1 MRLKRLDILEANFPF
16 RISFG
21 HALATRTSSSSVIT
35 RLESDD
41 GVVGYGECVPRD
53 YVTGETPQ
61 SARETLREGL
71 GPRVLG
77 RELGRL
83 EDAPLLI
90 EEAVTSF
97 SRDGSHGAAQCAL
110 ELAVLDLAG
119 RAVGKSVSTLLDPP
133 VRTTVT
139 YSGVLPFLAPPL
151 MLLGALI
158 HKLYGVTTLKLK
170 VGRSIDEDLRN
181 LRLLRRVLG
190 PQADLRVDA
199 NCAWEPAAAIH
210 AIRRM
215 RRYRISAVEQPVAK
229 DDFPGLK
236 AVKDEV
242 DVPIMADESLRTA
255 DNAHQLVNGHM
266 VDMFNVRIS
275 KCGGILAAREIAK
288 IAQAAGLMCQLGP
301 HPGEGPLLTA
311 AGRHVA
317 GATPNLMYCEADI
330 FDILRKQD
338 ISRQRLRPG
347 RGGVA
352 PLLSGAGLG
361 VDIDERKLEA
371 YVVERDCLV

>member
-1 MRLKRLDILEANFPF
+1 MRLKRLDIFEAKFPF

-61 SARETLREGL
+61 SARETLREQL

-77 RELGRL
+77 SELVRM
-83 EDAPLLI
+83 EDAPSLI
-90 EEAVTSF
+90 QEAVTSF
-97 SRDGSHGAAQCAL
+97 SRDGSHSAAQCAL

-119 RAVGKSVSTLLDPP
+119 HAFGKSVATLLNQP
-133 VRTTVT
+133 VRATVT
-139 YSGVLPFLAPPL
+139 YSGVLPFLAPPF
-151 MLLGALI
+151 MILGALI

-170 VGRSIDEDLRN
+170 VGRSLEEDLRN
-181 LRLLRRVLG
+181 LRLLRSVLG
-190 PQADLRVDA
+190 PRADLRVDA
-199 NCAWEPAAAIH
+199 NCAWTPDAAIH

-229 DDFPGLK
+229 DDFQGLK
-236 AVKDEV
+236 SVKDAV
-242 DVPIMADESLRTA
+242 DVPIMADESLRTVENARQLA
-255 DNAHQLVNGHM
+255 DGCM

-275 KCGGILAAREIAK
+275 KCGGMLAAREIAR
-288 IAQAAGLMCQLGP
+288 IAEVAGLMCQLGP
-301 HPGEGPLLTA
+301 HPGEGPLLIA

-317 GATPNLMYCEADI
+317 GAMPNLLYCEGDI

-338 ISRQRLRPG
+338 VSRRRLRPG

-352 PLLSGAGLG
+352 PLLSGTGLC
-361 VDIDERKLEA
+361 VDIDERKLEG
-371 YVVERDCLV
+371 YVVERDCID